1 MASRQLVGAGW
12 GCSIYVTLTVLLSF
26 QLQHTVMKWR
36 VAIAAVGLVF
46 AKKALD
52 ILRAVY
58 GLCGSELVRRY
69 QILSESTGSFRTSI
83 ALSKII
89 AFSEC

>member
-1 MASRQLVGAGW
+1 MLDDSIYVPLTVLLSFQLQHSNEMASRKLVGAGW

-52 ILRAVY
+52 I
-58 GLCGSELVRRY
+58 
-69 QILSESTGSFRTSI
+69 
-83 ALSKII
+83 
-89 AFSEC
+89 